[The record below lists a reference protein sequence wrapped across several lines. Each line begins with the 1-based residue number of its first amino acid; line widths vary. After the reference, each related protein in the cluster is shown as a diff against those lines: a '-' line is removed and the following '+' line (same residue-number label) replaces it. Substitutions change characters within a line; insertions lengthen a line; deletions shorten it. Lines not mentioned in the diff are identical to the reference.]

1 MTLLNGAH
9 VPGQGWQLASFL
21 SLNSE
26 WIPGQGHEGNMRK
39 VEIFN
44 NKSNAR
50 AILTVL
56 QDFYNIAQGVCSG
69 KGQILSTK
77 PVLQADAP
85 SLSRDFS
92 ANLIISRVRL
102 MSNQFWSRAFF
113 CARVAEVVKI

>member
-85 SLSRDFS
+85 LSVQGPLRKLDHQQGSLD
-92 ANLIISRVRL
+92 V
-102 MSNQFWSRAFF
+102 
-113 CARVAEVVKI
+113 